1 VVPIGPRV
9 RATLEAAAD
18 EKRGPWAAVALTEL
32 GKPWGDSGLNEA
44 FKRARKRA
52 GLSDWTFRDLRHFF
66 VTELFRSGAPA
77 PAIQHLAGHAE
88 LTTTQLY
95 ADLDANDLRSAIE
108 RIDGKGVETS
118 SGGG

>member
-1 VVPIGPRV
+1 MGRL
-9 RATLEAAAD
+9 RAE
-18 EKRGPWAAVALTEL
+18 P
-32 GKPWGDSGLNEA
+32 A

-66 VTELFRSGAPA
+66 VTELFRSGASA
-77 PAIQHLAGHAE
+77 PAIQQLAGHAE

-108 RIDGKGVETS
+108 RIDGGSAPVARH
-118 SGGG
+118 GGGLGDGGGL